1 MRQKYIVPITYVNMY
16 FSQLGLI
23 TEMGQDEMTRY
34 LPEEGVLGY
43 FLILLLLRPL
53 IALLPLMFPLFL
65 LEFLGALVF
74 LDSPRG
80 NIVCMSSMAISESM
94 ASLNKQ
100 YQTLRQEKQFQGV
113 CQVRQPGE

>member
-1 MRQKYIVPITYVNMY
+1 MSIHIFQ
-16 FSQLGLI
+16 SLESI
-23 TEMGQDEMTRY
+23 TEMGQNEMTWH

-43 FLILLLLRPL
+43 FLILLLLLPL
-53 IALLPLMFPLFL
+53 LALLPLMFPLFL

-80 NIVCMSSMAISESM
+80 NTVCMSSVAISESM

-113 CQVRQPGE
+113 WQVRQPGE

>member
-1 MRQKYIVPITYVNMY
+1 MSIHIFQ
-16 FSQLGLI
+16 SLESI
-23 TEMGQDEMTRY
+23 TEMGQNEMTWH

-43 FLILLLLRPL
+43 FLILLLLLPL

-80 NIVCMSSMAISESM
+80 NIVCMSSVAISESM
-94 ASLNKQ
+94 ASLTIAISETEARKAISWS
-100 YQTLRQEKQFQGV
+100 LSS
-113 CQVRQPGE
+113 

>member
-1 MRQKYIVPITYVNMY
+1 MLQKYIVPINSVNLY

-23 TEMGQDEMTRY
+23 TEIGQNEMTWY

-43 FLILLLLRPL
+43 FLILLLLLPL

-80 NIVCMSSMAISESM
+80 NTVCMLNVAISESM
-94 ASLNKQ
+94 AS
-100 YQTLRQEKQFQGV
+100 
-113 CQVRQPGE
+113 